1 MVWCIFTIQ
10 KELMFTNATNP
21 EEGLR
26 MYIVMKRKIMSE
38 MMTTYF
44 PSILLMLITFATT
57 LFKQIYFEASL
68 SVNLTCMLV
77 MTTIFI
83 SKMEGLPPTS
93 DTKMID
99 MWLVMCQLVPFIEV
113 MLVTAIE
120 YYREEPG
127 NDKQEGEGKEDTMS
141 MVLMDLYTVKMDRD
155 IPEKKEDVEEKV
167 EVATN
172 RAAKIWKSL
181 WEEHQGKGVMDQKK
195 GDVEEKVEVATNPA
209 AKIWKSLKEK
219 HQGKGLIAP
228 HLELIGKIRF

>member
-1 MVWCIFTIQ
+1 MVNR
-10 KELMFTNATNP
+10 KELTFTNATNHKQ
-21 EEGLR
+21 GLR
-26 MYIVMKRKIMSE
+26 MSMVLKRKIMSE

-44 PSILLMLITFATT
+44 PSILLMLITFATI
-57 LFKQIYFEASL
+57 LFKPMYFEASL
-68 SVNLTCMLV
+68 SVNLTTMLV

-155 IPEKKEDVEEKV
+155 ITEKKEDVKEKV

-181 WEEHQGKGVMDQKK
+181 WEEHQGKGVTDQKK

-209 AKIWKSLKEK
+209 AKVWKSLKEK